1 MLHGDSMSEKRAY
14 LLCRFA
20 ERSGIYNSWMSR
32 VSLPCVVVDDFA
44 PDWQVPDDAGIVI
57 THMHYRW
64 EEIAALRRIYESS
77 NVPVL
82 ILADGILEYRNMWE
96 HPALADGCIFQPI
109 IGHKLAT
116 IGYGQTRVIESWGNV
131 GKCETIGLPRLDS
144 ARDNITPI
152 RTEGTFRLLVATATT
167 PAYDEVQRKAVIK
180 SLQGLHKHLTTE
192 PTVKGRNVE
201 VTWRL
206 TDGLDKAIGIE
217 TESQDQKRLP
227 LSSVIDS
234 VDAVITT
241 PSTIL
246 LESALK
252 NRPVAILDFN
262 NAPQYVG
269 AAWTIS
275 APAHVNR
282 TLHDL
287 ADPPAA
293 KMMFQ
298 ENILQYQL
306 RCYGGSATDRM
317 ITLIEAMVAEGIAA
331 NEQRRDIEM
340 PLRIIGDELSGFCP
354 RVTEYELREQYPEN
368 AVFQNQ
374 DLERLQLE
382 LNLAIARMGDA
393 PREAAKM
400 KISHKNVKDAHDRL
414 QVQLHESIE
423 QNSKTQEALDRKQEA
438 LDRTQET
445 LDRTQATLDRTQE
458 ALDRLQN
465 HVQELSNSSLRSRRL
480 HKKYVE
486 KQKRAMDANNQQ

>member
-1 MLHGDSMSEKRAY
+1 MVYGDSMSEKRAY
-14 LLCRFA
+14 ILCRFA

-32 VSLPCVVVDDFA
+32 APLPCVVVDDFV
-44 PDWQVPDDAGIVI
+44 PDWQVPDDAGIII

-82 ILADGILEYRNMWE
+82 ILADGILEYRNIWE
-96 HPALADGCIFQPI
+96 HPDLADGCIFQPI
-109 IGHKLAT
+109 VGHKLAT

-152 RTEGTFRLLVATATT
+152 RTKGTFRLLVATATT
-167 PAYDEVQRKAVIK
+167 PAYDEVQREAVIK
-180 SLQGLHKHLTTE
+180 SLVYLHKRLTTK
-192 PTVKGRNVE
+192 PIVNGRDIK

-206 TDGLDKAIGIE
+206 TDGLDEAIGIK
-217 TESQDQKRLP
+217 TKSKDQKRLP

-262 NAPQYVG
+262 NAPYYVG
-269 AAWTIS
+269 SAWMIN
-275 APAHVNR
+275 APSHLNR
-282 TLHDL
+282 TLRDL

-306 RCYGGSATDRM
+306 RCCGGSAADRM

-331 NEQRRDIEM
+331 NEQGRDIEM

-374 DLERLQLE
+374 DLERMQLE
-382 LNLAIARMGDA
+382 LNLAIARLGTA
-393 PREAAKM
+393 PYEVAEM
-400 KISHKNVKDAHDRL
+400 KKFHKNMKNARDRL
-414 QVQLHESIE
+414 QVQLDESIE
-423 QNSKTQEALDRKQEA
+423 RNAKTQAALDELRKQTE
-438 LDRTQET
+438 
-445 LDRTQATLDRTQE
+445 
-458 ALDRLQN
+458 
-465 HVQELSNSSLRSRRL
+465 ELS
-480 HKKYVE
+480 
-486 KQKRAMDANNQQ
+486 KRHQD